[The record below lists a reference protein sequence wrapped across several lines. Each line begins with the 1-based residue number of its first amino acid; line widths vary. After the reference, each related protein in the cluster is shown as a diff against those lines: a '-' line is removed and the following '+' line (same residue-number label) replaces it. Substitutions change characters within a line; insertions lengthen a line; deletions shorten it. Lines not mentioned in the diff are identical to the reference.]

1 VPPSRSRIDPPR
13 PVITGQGRVLTSEP
27 PPSRSQPSGS
37 CCALVAERLS
47 VVPLDRA
54 APYERDSRSTRPPT
68 SDEGDTSEAGRG
80 DWRYPSSTAK
90 PRPDERSTRVLARAR
105 PVDSRWS
112 AACST
117 SRSQRSRPNWSWRE
131 RADAVHRW
139 FDRERPTMRNRWPDG
154 RARHAGLDD
163 RSPAPAASTGRRPA
177 KLPRSRRPAASQAC
191 GQRWMRR

>member
-117 SRSQRSRPNWSWRE
+117 SSSQRSRPNWSWRE

-139 FDRERPTMRNRWPDG
+139 SDRERPDYAQSLARWA
-154 RARHAGLDD
+154 RAACR
-163 RSPAPAASTGRRPA
+163 PRRPQPGA
-177 KLPRSRRPAASQAC
+177 GRQHRPSPGQIAEVEAPAASQAC
-191 GQRWMRR
+191 GRRWMRR